1 MSQQKGSST
10 IKTIFVLLILVLGFS
25 YISAYWAK
33 SIRSGHEPSETTHR
47 TESES
52 DRIKPV
58 GAVATDSIVATA
70 DDIVKP
76 AVVEKT
82 VIEKPPI
89 DPEAIYKTTCFAC
102 HDTGAADAPK
112 LEAAAWTER
121 LAKGE
126 ETLVANAISGIGM
139 MPPKGGGM
147 ALSDEE
153 IAAVVGYMIAIVHE

>member
-10 IKTIFVLLILVLGFS
+10 IKTIFVLFLIVLAFS
-25 YISAYWAK
+25 FVAANWAK
-33 SIRSGHEPSETTHR
+33 SIRSGHEPRETAHR

-52 DRIKPV
+52 ERIKPV
-58 GAVATDSIVATA
+58 GAVATDSIVSTA
-70 DDIVKP
+70 DDIVEP

-89 DPEAIYKTTCFAC
+89 DPEAIYKSTCFAC

-112 LEAAAWTER
+112 LEAAAWPER

-126 ETLVANAISGIGM
+126 EALVANAISGIGM
-139 MPPKGGGM
+139 MPPKGGAM